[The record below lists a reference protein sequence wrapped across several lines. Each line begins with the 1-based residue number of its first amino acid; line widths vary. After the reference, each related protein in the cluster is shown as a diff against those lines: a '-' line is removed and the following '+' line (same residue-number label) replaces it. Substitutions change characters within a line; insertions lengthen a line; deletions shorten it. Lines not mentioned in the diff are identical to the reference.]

1 MRQLNSKP
9 NRSNPETLEN
19 PDLKKLVEA
28 CIRGERKAQ
37 HAFFKAYYGKMMAV
51 CLRYVKDRDSA
62 QEIVQDGFIKVFDKL
77 ELFDFRGSIEG
88 WMRRIFS
95 NTAIVAIR
103 KSKRNPFLSDQ
114 DNDFKTPAENPM
126 EEKESLEFLQ
136 LKYSMAL
143 DCVNKLSPAY
153 KTVFNLY
160 VFEEYSH
167 KEISEILGISEGTSK
182 SNLAKARMNLQ
193 KMLETKYTLIKS

>member
-77 ELFDFRGSIEG
+77 DLFDFRGSIEG

-95 NTAIVAIR
+95 NTAIDAIR
-103 KSKRNPFLSDQ
+103 KAKRNPFLSDQ
-114 DNDFKTPAENPM
+114 DNDFKTPAENAM
-126 EEKESLEFLQ
+126 EEKEDLEALQ
-136 LKYSMAL
+136 LKYEVAM
-143 DCVNKLSPAY
+143 DCIDRLSPAY
-153 KTVFNLY
+153 RTVFNMY

-167 KEISEILGISEGTSK
+167 KEIADILGISEGTSK

-193 KMLETKYTLIKS
+193 KMLETKYNKIQQ

>member
-1 MRQLNSKP
+1 M
-9 NRSNPETLEN
+9 
-19 PDLKKLVEA
+19 
-28 CIRGERKAQ
+28 
-37 HAFFKAYYGKMMAV
+37 
-51 CLRYVKDRDSA
+51 
-62 QEIVQDGFIKVFDKL
+62 EINK
-77 ELFDFRGSIEG
+77 
-88 WMRRIFS
+88 
-95 NTAIVAIR
+95 
-103 KSKRNPFLSDQ
+103 
-114 DNDFKTPAENPM
+114 
-126 EEKESLEFLQ
+126 EKESLEFLQ

>member
-1 MRQLNSKP
+1 M
-9 NRSNPETLEN
+9 EN
-19 PDLKKLVEA
+19 PNLKNLVEA

-37 HAFFKAYYGKMMAV
+37 NEFFKAYYGKMMSV

-95 NTAIVAIR
+95 NTAIDAIR

-114 DNDFKTPAENPM
+114 DNDFKTLAENPM
-126 EEKESLEFLQ
+126 EEKESLELLQ
-136 LKYSMAL
+136 LKHNVAM
-143 DCVNKLSPAY
+143 DCIHKLSPAY
-153 KTVFNLY
+153 KAVFNLY

-167 KEISEILGISEGTSK
+167 KEIGDILGISEGTSK